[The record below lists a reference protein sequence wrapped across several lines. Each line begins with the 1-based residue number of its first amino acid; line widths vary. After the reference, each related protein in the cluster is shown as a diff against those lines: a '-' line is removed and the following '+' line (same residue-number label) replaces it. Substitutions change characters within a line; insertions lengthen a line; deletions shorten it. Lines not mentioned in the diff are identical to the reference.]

1 MVSGDEQRSDS
12 SASHGKFL
20 WLVFLFLILLAALPY
35 DGTFRT
41 SWIYDDIEGIR
52 ENPALRSG
60 NTLAQVIIGSPPDST
75 PYGRPLVSL
84 SLALNRAASG
94 FDSWSYRAFNLALH
108 LGSAFLLF
116 DLLRRV
122 LRSRSRTAA
131 DRTEQ
136 IALWAAL
143 LFAVHPLATTV
154 VTYTVRRAEGMM
166 AFFYFGTLA
175 VAARAIESPKNKL
188 WPTLTALLCALGM
201 ASKETMATAPL
212 AVMLMHRFCFAASW
226 ADVARRRGLYLS
238 LAMTWSVLAAC
249 MVTWPRSQSVGFDGM
264 GPVDYLNLQT
274 GAWWHYALLIV
285 APWRSAIDY
294 WPAPAPVGLA
304 VARGL
309 VFAAVYVVSIC
320 WAWRR
325 SPSLGV
331 FWVLPGLVLLPTST
345 VIPIFTSP
353 VADHRMYL
361 PVALGLAVAVAGIF
375 AASSRRPWLAH
386 MMLAAC
392 ALGLAVG
399 TVSANRVFLSERA
412 VWEKA
417 VAMDA
422 GNARAWNNL
431 GLALANAGQADQGEA
446 KIKRA
451 LELNATYADAWH
463 NLGTFQ
469 GRDGRLAS
477 AEESL
482 RRALSLRP
490 SSATAH
496 CNLAVVL
503 FRRGNK
509 AGAVRHYEEAI
520 RLRPDYP
527 AANFNLAVLLM
538 ETGDYPQALSRALAC
553 LSGDPGYPKASQLVE
568 DLKRLCER

>member
-1 MVSGDEQRSDS
+1 MSTNEAAPIS
-12 SASHGKFL
+12 SASHGKTL
-20 WLVFLFLILLAALPY
+20 GLAFLFLILSACLLY
-35 DGTFRT
+35 VDTFHT
-41 SWIYDDIEGIR
+41 PWIYDDLEGIR
-52 ENPALRSG
+52 QNPALRAGASLREIV
-60 NTLAQVIIGSPPDST
+60 TVSPPDST
-75 PYGRPLVSL
+75 PYGRPLVAL
-84 SLALNRAASG
+84 SFATNHAVSG

-116 DLLRRV
+116 DLL
-122 LRSRSRTAA
+122 SRFLKSRPRPAA
-131 DRTEQ
+131 VRAEQ
-136 IALWAAL
+136 IALWSAL

-154 VTYTVRRAEGMM
+154 VTYTVQRAEGMM
-166 AFFYFGTLA
+166 AFFYLSTLA
-175 VAARAIESPKNKL
+175 VAARAITSPKNKL
-188 WPTLTALLCALGM
+188 WPTLATLVCALGM
-201 ASKETMATAPL
+201 ATKETMATAPL
-212 AVMLMHRFCFAASW
+212 AVLLMHRYCFASSW

-238 LAMTWSVLAAC
+238 LAMTWAVLAAC

-264 GPVDYLNLQT
+264 GPFDYLNLQT

-285 APWRSAIDY
+285 APWRSALDY

-309 VFAAVYVVSIC
+309 AFAILYVVSIF

-331 FWVLPGLVLLPTST
+331 FLALSGLVLLPTST
-345 VIPIFTSP
+345 IIPIFTSP
-353 VADHRMYL
+353 VADHRIYL
-361 PVALGLAVAVAGIF
+361 PVALGLGVAVAGLF
-375 AASSRRPWLAH
+375 AASKRRPWLAH
-386 MMLAAC
+386 MT
-392 ALGLAVG
+392 LAVCAVALAVS
-399 TVSANRVFLSERA
+399 TVAANRVFRSERA

-451 LELNATYADAWH
+451 LELNATYADAWY
-463 NLGTFQ
+463 NLGTLQ

-509 AGAVRHYEEAI
+509 ADAVRHYEEAI

-538 ETGDYPQALSRALAC
+538 EAGDYPQALSRALAC
-553 LSGDPGYPKASQLVE
+553 LRGDPGYPKASQLVE
-568 DLKRLCER
+568 DLKRLSER

>member
-1 MVSGDEQRSDS
+1 MKNREKVSAS
-12 SASHGKFL
+12 STSHGKFL
-20 WLVFLFLILLAALPY
+20 WLVFLILILLAALPY
-35 DGTFRT
+35 VGTFRT
-41 SWIYDDIEGIR
+41 PWIYDDLEGIR
-52 ENPALRSG
+52 QNPALRAGAS
-60 NTLAQVIIGSPPDST
+60 LREIITVSPPDST
-75 PYGRPLVSL
+75 PYGRPLVAL
-84 SLALNRAASG
+84 SLALNHAVSG

-154 VTYTVRRAEGMM
+154 VTYTVQRAEGMM

-175 VAARAIESPKNKL
+175 AAARAIESPKNKF
-188 WPTLTALLCALGM
+188 WPTLAVHLCACGM
-201 ASKETMATAPL
+201 ATKETMATAPL
-212 AVMLMHRFCFAASW
+212 AVLLMHRYCFASSW
-226 ADVARRRGLYLS
+226 VEVARRWGLYLS
-238 LAMTWSVLAAC
+238 LSMTWAVLAAC
-249 MVTWPRSQSVGFDGM
+249 MLTWPRSQSVGFDGM

-309 VFAAVYVVSIC
+309 VFAAVYVVSIF

-331 FWVLPGLVLLPTST
+331 FLALPGLVLLPTST
-345 VIPIFTSP
+345 IIPIFTSP

-361 PVALGLAVAVAGIF
+361 PVALGLGVAVAGIF
-375 AASSRRPWLAH
+375 AASSRRPLLAH
-386 MMLAAC
+386 MT
-392 ALGLAVG
+392 LAVCAVALAVS
-399 TVSANRVFLSERA
+399 TVAANRVFRSERS

-451 LELNATYADAWH
+451 LELNATYADAWY
-463 NLGTFQ
+463 NLGTLQ

-490 SSATAH
+490 GSATAH

-509 AGAVRHYEEAI
+509 ADAVRHYEEAI
-520 RLRPDYP
+520 RLRPTYP

-538 ETGDYPQALSRALAC
+538 ETGDYRSALSRAQAC
-553 LSGDPGYPKASQLVE
+553 LRGDPGYPQASQLVE
-568 DLKRLCER
+568 DLKRLSER